1 MNMKLGDFIKDKL
14 LLILFQIAGMLA
26 LTGFLRLVGNS
37 YGVIFLILA
46 VWAGGII
53 VVYGVTYIQRKKYFG
68 EITQLLDELDQRY
81 LIGEV
86 MPKSYHLEDQ
96 LYRQIIKKSNKDV
109 IEKINELN
117 DAKQDYKEYMEGWVH
132 EVKTPLAYLTLY
144 GANHKEQWNQT
155 VTAEINK
162 IDTYIDMV
170 LYYARMDSV
179 YKDYLIQKIDLAEVV
194 KETITKNKPYLRQN
208 QVQLTIAFEK
218 MIVSSDAKWTKF
230 ILDQLIRNAVQY
242 RRKEGAAILFSTEE
256 RKDCVILTIED
267 NGVGIKKEELGR
279 IFDKGFTGSNG
290 REDQSKATGI
300 GLYLC
305 KKLSERLGIQLE
317 AESEEGDYTRIH
329 MIFPRSSLY
338 E

>member
-1 MNMKLGDFIKDKL
+1 MKLGDFLKDKL
-14 LLILFQIAGMLA
+14 FVLLLQLAGMLA
-26 LTGFLRLVGNS
+26 LTCFLRLVGNS
-37 YGVIFLILA
+37 YGVIFLILTA
-46 VWAGGII
+46 WVIGN
-53 VVYGVTYIQRKKYFG
+53 VFVYGVTYIQRKKYFQ
-68 EITQLLDELDQRY
+68 EITQLLDELDKRY

-86 MPKSYHLEDQ
+86 MPKSYRIEDQ

-117 DAKQDYKEYMEGWVH
+117 DAKQDYKEYIEGWVH

-155 VTAEINK
+155 VTAELNK

-170 LYYARMDSV
+170 LYYARLDSV
-179 YKDYLIQKIDLAEVV
+179 YKDYLIQKMDLAEVV
-194 KETITKNKPYLRQN
+194 KDTISKNKPYLRQN
-208 QVQLTIAFEK
+208 QVRLSIAFEET
-218 MIVSSDAKWTKF
+218 IVSSDAKWIAF
-230 ILDQLIRNAVQY
+230 ILNQIIRNAVQY

-256 RKDCVILTIED
+256 RKDCVVLTIED
-267 NGVGIKKEELGR
+267 NGVGIKEEELGR

-290 REDQSKATGI
+290 RKDQSKATGI

-305 KKLSERLGIQLE
+305 QKLSERIGIRLQV
-317 AESEEGDYTRIH
+317 ESKEGEYTRIH
-329 MIFPRSSLY
+329 MLFPRSSLF